1 MREPGSR
8 RGRGQAATLR
18 VCVTCR
24 WKALRSVDDEAVRPG
39 RRLFDLV
46 RDEAPPERKGRVQE
60 IVCLTHCMNACN
72 AVAMQRGKT
81 PLLMTRMAPDR
92 ETARALLAML
102 DRFDESETGE
112 VPEDRVPGA
121 IPLARPLVPPGVSR
135 AGRRP

>member
-1 MREPGSR
+1 MREGGDR
-8 RGRGQAATLR
+8 RRRGQAATLR

-24 WKALRSVDDEAVRPG
+24 WKALPSADDEAVRPG
-39 RRLFDLV
+39 RRLFELV
-46 RDEAPPERKGRVQE
+46 RDEAPPDRKARVQE

-102 DRFDESETGE
+102 DLFGESETGE
-112 VPEDRVPGA
+112 VPADRTPAA
-121 IPLARPLVPPGVSR
+121 IPLARPLVSPGVSR